1 LTAFVS
7 TLDSWAPIPA
17 HDATIHDFGLLDHP
31 PTFDPLSLGQSPVSS
46 TKLFGGH
53 DQYYTQTQ
61 PNDLS
66 IMGTPYD
73 TRSLDSSLKDCT
85 PPGQSSSSP
94 TDSSLAAPC
103 IPKAPYSVS
112 PKTTDPDSARIVKR
126 TRNTLAARRYRQ
138 RRVDQMSDLEAALK
152 ETQAERDALKVRVAR
167 LEGEL
172 DALRGPAR

>member
-1 LTAFVS
+1 
-7 TLDSWAPIPA
+7 
-17 HDATIHDFGLLDHP
+17 
-31 PTFDPLSLGQSPVSS
+31 
-46 TKLFGGH
+46 
-53 DQYYTQTQ
+53 
-61 PNDLS
+61 
-66 IMGTPYD
+66 MGTPYD
-73 TRSLDSSLKDCT
+73 TRSLDSSLKGMCKNIYYERPPLTIPITDCT
-85 PPGQSSSSP
+85 PPGRSSSSP
-94 TDSSLAAPC
+94 TDSSLAAPS

-138 RRVDQMSDLEAALK
+138 RRVDEMSDLEAALK